1 MKRKPSLVW
10 DESKAFGRGVKAT
23 LDALDKSQ
31 YWLEEQTGV
40 GVSSLNKIIIGKSN
54 PMLATAIKISQAL
67 KIDVHTLIRIG
78 ELPG

>member
-1 MKRKPSLVW
+1 
-10 DESKAFGRGVKAT
+10 VKAT

>member
-1 MKRKPSLVW
+1 MKRKPALIL